1 MCVFWFVVT
10 THLRT
15 FFPAKAYDPPYFWKR
30 LDIQFVDGVYG
41 SNWYSNHKIKKQE
54 HIGNKMSIHLG
65 MPRLRQLRIK
75 IGNYDII

>member
-1 MCVFWFVVT
+1 
-10 THLRT
+10 
-15 FFPAKAYDPPYFWKR
+15 AYDPPYFWKR

-65 MPRLRQLRIK
+65 MPRLRQIRIK
-75 IGNYDII
+75 IDSCIVPRIVRGIITGAAKTSII